1 MTVKDLSVNSLV
13 AKNATTGVLL
23 AVLIGMMSLTTLV
36 GCSSQKQIK
45 NLKSSVK
52 MCRKEN
58 KKALKKVRRNHKEC
72 KKSLKICRKM
82 RDKNFKKMER
92 YENKLCN

>member
-1 MTVKDLSVNSLV
+1 
-13 AKNATTGVLL
+13 
-23 AVLIGMMSLTTLV
+23 
-36 GCSSQKQIK
+36 
-45 NLKSSVK
+45 